1 MVPTHS
7 VVEALA
13 ALLGYDPDAELA
25 VEHHAR
31 SPSRSRGSTA
41 GEVTQSV
48 RDTVAECGPIRKG
61 DWIAIGPEG
70 ICVATDS
77 AAEAAFALVD
87 ALVDEDSEIVTVLV
101 GADARAAET
110 QRVREHLAFA
120 HPTWSSRCTT
130 AASRSTRT

>member
-1 MVPTHS
+1 M
-7 VVEALA
+7 VEALA
-13 ALLGYDPDAELA
+13 ALSYDPDAELD
-25 VEHHAR
+25 VEHDRAR
-31 SPSRSRGSTA
+31 PLGRPGHR

-87 ALVDEDSEIVTVLV
+87 ALVDRRQRDVTVLV
-101 GADARAAET
+101 GADAAPAET
-110 QRVREHLAFA
+110 QRLREHIAFA
-120 HPTWSSRCTT
+120 HPRVELEVHDGGQPLYPYLIGVE
-130 AASRSTRT
+130 